1 MHTKIKYPQTDPAEK
16 RAAAI
21 ADIRAWVGDERFE
34 KICEGFKARPRVS
47 PEHFT
52 LLLSIAGI
60 AGYPVRALYETIWPE
75 ATFNWEFLK

>member
-34 KICEGFKARPRVS
+34 KICEGFKARPRNILPCCFPS
-47 PEHFT
+47 PE
-52 LLLSIAGI
+52 
-60 AGYPVRALYETIWPE
+60 
-75 ATFNWEFLK
+75 